1 MNQTAPILAI
11 DTSTDFA
18 GIALLGGDTRVA
30 LTWDAG
36 RNQTTSMLD
45 QVDRCLRLAGLA
57 PAQLGGVAIAIGPGM
72 FTSLRV
78 GVSLAKGLAIG
89 LDLPVVGVSTLEVA
103 AQAWIGLDREIVAVV
118 SVGRGRV
125 VWQRF
130 SATGD
135 AFGEPVNSSDDE
147 LREALTGSRS
157 ALVVGEVPE
166 ALAAECSTAGMVVR
180 HGDAGRRD
188 PLLLAQLGRER
199 LAQRGPDD
207 LTALQ
212 PTYVHSRSAAV
223 SGV

>member
-1 MNQTAPILAI
+1 
-11 DTSTDFA
+11 
-18 GIALLGGDTRVA
+18 
-30 LTWDAG
+30 
-36 RNQTTSMLD
+36 
-45 QVDRCLRLAGLA
+45 
-57 PAQLGGVAIAIGPGM
+57 M

-130 SATGD
+130 SSAGIPL
-135 AFGEPVNSSDDE
+135 GEPVNSAEDE
-147 LREALTGSRS
+147 LRDALLDSRS
-157 ALVVGEVPE
+157 ALIVGELSE
-166 ALAAECSTAGMVVR
+166 ALAVECSAAGMVVR
-180 HGDAGRRD
+180 IGDMGRRD
-188 PLLLAQLGRER
+188 PMLLAQLGRER